1 MNSVNSPSVPGAKP
15 TVIWR
20 ILDGKA
26 GHEAQSLGLLNA
38 LEQRISIACHELAA
52 PTKWNS
58 IWGFILKQFDAG
70 SALPSPDLI
79 IGAGSKTHLALLA
92 ARRSYGGKA
101 IVLMRPTLPA
111 SLFDLCLIPKHDSKK
126 ASKKVVLTDGV
137 LNPIKPADNP
147 DPQRG
152 LFLIGG
158 PSSHYNWNTEA
169 ILKQVITLTHE
180 TPAVQWILTTSR
192 RTPAECT
199 QQLVNASCPNME
211 VVPVEQTP
219 RGWVAA
225 RLQEC
230 KRAWV
235 SEDSVSMVY
244 EALTAGAL
252 TGVLEVPAKKTT

>member
-1 MNSVNSPSVPGAKP
+1 
-15 TVIWR
+15 
-20 ILDGKA
+20 
-26 GHEAQSLGLLNA
+26 
-38 LEQRISIACHELAA
+38 
-52 PTKWNS
+52 
-58 IWGFILKQFDAG
+58 
-70 SALPSPDLI
+70 
-79 IGAGSKTHLALLA
+79 
-92 ARRSYGGKA
+92 
-101 IVLMRPTLPA
+101 MRPTLPA

-252 TGVLEVPAKKTT
+252 TGVLEVPAKKTTSRVQNSVRLLLEQQRIVRFEQRNQLSNLENKETLAEADRCAEYIVNHLLNA